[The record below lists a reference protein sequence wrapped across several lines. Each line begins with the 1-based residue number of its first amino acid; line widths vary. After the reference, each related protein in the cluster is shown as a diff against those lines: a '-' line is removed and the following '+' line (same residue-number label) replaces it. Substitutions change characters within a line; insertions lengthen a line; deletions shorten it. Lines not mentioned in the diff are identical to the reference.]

1 MAQLPDPHK
10 LGPFAAAETL
20 KEIQEALWRGG
31 DADHEW
37 SPDTLDEIAKVM
49 HNAGLGPETKT

>member
-1 MAQLPDPHK
+1 MVKLPNPHDRGQFVLAQ
-10 LGPFAAAETL
+10 TL
-20 KEIQEALWRGG
+20 KDIQEALWRGG

-49 HNAGLGPETKT
+49 HDAGLGPETKT